1 MKKIN
6 EYIKQPDEHSG
17 TFDQKINFDDL
28 TYEERKQIIEDIEA
42 EIKDI
47 VKRRTSS

>member
-6 EYIKQPDEHSG
+6 EYIKNSNSASDE
-17 TFDQKINFDDL
+17 KINFDDL
-28 TYEERKQIIEDIEA
+28 PYEERKQIIEEIEA

-47 VKRRTSS
+47 VNRRKTS